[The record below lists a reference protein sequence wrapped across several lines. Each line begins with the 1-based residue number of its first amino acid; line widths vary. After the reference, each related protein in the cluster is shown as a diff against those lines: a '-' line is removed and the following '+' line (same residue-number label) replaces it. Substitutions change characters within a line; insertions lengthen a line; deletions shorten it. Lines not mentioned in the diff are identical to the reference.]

1 MSGLEQLEQEVKN
14 LSREDLAKFRDWFVE
29 FDWKIW
35 DEKIDADLAAGKLD
49 RLISEARSDF
59 KAGKAN
65 EL

>member
-1 MSGLEQLEQEVKN
+1 MSGLEQLEQEVEN

-29 FDWKIW
+29 FDGKIW